1 MNFTQSNHK
10 WPYLLPV
17 HLKIK
22 TYVKIPRLTSK
33 SKKQITWLYRSI
45 RFPLPFYK
53 EEKPIV
59 SVPLSFEPTETQ
71 AYNTTPGRT
80 REASPC
86 FVLVCHSKKHMLEAL
101 KHEST
106 QFRKTTWCTK
116 DDHCHKPSL
125 ISLQFHALFT
135 LFSKFFSSFPHGTCS
150 LSVSRQYLVLD
161 EVHHPIWAAIPSNLT
176 RRKNLYNE
184 IIQISRER
192 DFHPLWCIF
201 PDDLGLWRSREILR
215 QTTIHFP
222 KRNDF
227 HVELFPLRSPLL
239 GESWL
244 VSFPPL
250 NNMLKFSGSSCLIW
264 GRNSKFV
271 VYIPSLTAS
280 VRRHSTGV

>member
-1 MNFTQSNHK
+1 MCKLILTWGHTQG
-10 WPYLLPV
+10 
-17 HLKIK
+17 
-22 TYVKIPRLTSK
+22 RE
-33 SKKQITWLYRSI
+33 RSALRQMHGLRSCTRHTRPTPWNMCALNIGHI
-45 RFPLPFYK
+45 RFPF
-53 EEKPIV
+53 
-59 SVPLSFEPTETQ
+59 SNF
-71 AYNTTPGRT
+71 
-80 REASPC
+80 
-86 FVLVCHSKKHMLEAL
+86 KHFL
-101 KHEST
+101 
-106 QFRKTTWCTK
+106 
-116 DDHCHKPSL
+116 
-125 ISLQFHALFT
+125 T
-135 LFSKFFSSFPHGTCS
+135 LFSKFFASFLHSTCS

-271 VYIPSLTAS
+271 VYIYPLSLS
-280 VRRHSTGV
+280 P